1 MINLSFIEYYE
12 ILGNGLGI
20 MEKTK
25 MWDHQKLFKKSFLV
39 IFFSLKSFLILTKGI
54 VKQINYLT
62 LS

>member
-25 MWDHQKLFKKSFLV
+25 MWDHQKLFKKSFLG
-39 IFFSLKSFLILTKGI
+39 IFFFLEELLNSNKGHC
-54 VKQINYLT
+54 QTN
-62 LS
+62 

>member
-62 LS
+62 AS